1 MESQEILLQ
10 QLIER
15 ARKRGLRPATE
26 WEAQNLDP
34 RELFKSTFGGPC
46 FVKDENAAQQGHEAD
61 VPLFVEF
68 DRNS

>member
-15 ARKRGLRPATE
+15 AREHGLRPATA
-26 WEAQNLDP
+26 WESQNLDP

-46 FVKDENAAQQGHEAD
+46 FVRDEAAQQGHEAD

-68 DRNS
+68 EHHI